1 MSERAMMRTVT
12 AWLLLAALVHVC
24 GCSVSQLQRG
34 AVRAENVITALS
46 SDWDE
51 RLDAEIERC
60 AVHPPGIARDECIA
74 PAEHV
79 DRTIAASEAAAVAA
93 LRAFWLGVAIGEDP
107 RDLARHLAEL
117 QAAVAGFPV
126 DAMRSLGGKP

>member
-1 MSERAMMRTVT
+1 MSEPLMVR
-12 AWLLLAALVHVC
+12 LAALVLAVTC
-24 GCSVSQLQRG
+24 AVMLIGCSVSQLERG
-34 AVRAENVITALS
+34 AVQAEHVLTALS
-46 SDWDE
+46 EDWGE

-60 AVHPPGIARDECIA
+60 EVHPPGIARDECIA

-79 DRTIAASEAAAVAA
+79 DRVVAASEAAAVAA

-107 RDLARHLAEL
+107 RDLASHLAQL

-126 DAMRSLGGKP
+126 DAMRSLGGAP